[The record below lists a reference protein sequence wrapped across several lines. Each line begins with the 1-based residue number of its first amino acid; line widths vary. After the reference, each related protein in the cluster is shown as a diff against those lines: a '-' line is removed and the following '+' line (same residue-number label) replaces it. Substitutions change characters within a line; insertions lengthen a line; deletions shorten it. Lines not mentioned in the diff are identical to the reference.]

1 MSKFMRKADDSSS
14 DESDTEEITN
24 MNKDE
29 VIDDTFALLDEQ
41 NIIIFGQKKGRRTN
55 TYIIN
60 WNIAEDELKNAL
72 KNMKK
77 KYGCNGSIKMV
88 NYEGNDIK
96 ALQLQGDQIAK
107 AHVYLIS
114 LGITDVIIKDI
125 I

>member
-1 MSKFMRKADDSSS
+1 MRQADEESS
-14 DESDTEEITN
+14 DDDEETTN
-24 MNKDE
+24 INKED
-29 VIDDTFALLDEQ
+29 VNDDTFALLDEQ

-60 WNIAEDELKNAL
+60 WKISEDELKSSL

-114 LGITDVIIKDI
+114 LGIMNIIIKDI